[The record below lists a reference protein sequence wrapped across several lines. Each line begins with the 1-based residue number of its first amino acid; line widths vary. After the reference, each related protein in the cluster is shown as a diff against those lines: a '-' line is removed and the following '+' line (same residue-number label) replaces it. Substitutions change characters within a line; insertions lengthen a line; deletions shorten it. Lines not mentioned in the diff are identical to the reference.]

1 MTDISQTLTNPYE
14 STSCGPLA
22 TMRTSLMDHT
32 ATHLIE
38 LYLTHIAGRS
48 FSEFTIRR
56 RRGSL
61 GRFAAFIHPTP
72 LLLADGANI
81 EEWLQQFGAARTK
94 HAYRS
99 DLAAFFSWAVRRHI
113 LDSSPVADTDP
124 IRVPRGMP
132 RPVPSG
138 SVRMVIGCATDE
150 TLQVALALAAYAGL
164 RRSEITHLST
174 DDISLA
180 SDPAQLVV
188 RNGKGGK
195 DRIVPVHPE
204 LARLLARQ
212 RQGRVVPWTADAL
225 GRRASAHIRACGF
238 NNTIHN
244 LRATFGT
251 ELSRVTKG
259 NVMLVKELMGHAS
272 AETTTAYIGLA
283 GIVGASK
290 VATLYT

>member
-1 MTDISQTLTNPYE
+1 
-14 STSCGPLA
+14 
-22 TMRTSLMDHT
+22 MRTSLMDGT
-32 ATHLIE
+32 ANHLIE
-38 LYLTHIAGRS
+38 LYLTHIAGRA

-61 GRFAAFIHPTP
+61 ARFAAFIHPTP
-72 LLLADGANI
+72 LVLADGAII

-99 DLAAFFSWAVRRHI
+99 DLAAFYSWGVRRHI
-113 LDSSPVADTDP
+113 LDSSPVNDTDP
-124 IRVPRGMP
+124 IRVPKGTP
-132 RPVPSG
+132 RPVPPAQ
-138 SVRMVIGCATDE
+138 VRLVINCATDD
-150 TLQVALALAAYAGL
+150 TLRLALALAAYAGL

-180 SDPAQLVV
+180 TDPPQLVV

-195 DRIVPVHPE
+195 DRIVPVHPS
-204 LARLLARQ
+204 LAVLLAAC
-212 RQGRVVPWTADAL
+212 RQGRVVPWTADSL

-244 LRATFGT
+244 LRASFGT

-272 AETTTAYIGLA
+272 AETTTLYIGLA
-283 GIVGASK
+283 GIVGASS
-290 VATLYT
+290 VQTLYA